1 MRTPSNRHGERND
14 ASWRANRRADRI
26 HGTRVALALF
36 VSILA
41 TSWVSAQEAFGGRIG
56 EPSYIVVAT
65 DVSASMNVNDPLV
78 RDADGKTRAIRDD
91 AQISF
96 LQLLPFLRRPNF
108 VGAARFTDDV
118 TPVPLSGDGEGLVS
132 WDSTRIDWDRLR
144 PTIQT
149 VETKRGKTRLDKA
162 MEWALEAIEDARE
175 KSGWGRGALIL
186 LSDGDPDA
194 FRGRRGDGG
203 RGALAKAQELRQKGI
218 RVYPII
224 INKASFRPGRR
235 AEALSPAD
243 RQAEALMERIA
254 GATQGKAYTITPAR
268 SLLDIFLD
276 VLGDRGQPAD
286 EFLVSKYHRSVVV
299 IGSPVESIEVSSPG
313 GKTHSLSIANGNDAQ
328 TGIDQRVVPLTTWDI
343 VILRRP
349 LDLARVDEH
358 WSGRW
363 KLDPKRTPYRG
374 RVYLIPDFLLEL
386 GGVER
391 DSLWVEEDVAVNAK
405 IVERPTELVEEGR
418 AVPPL
423 ETDDLLVTLT
433 FSGTEGGHAEEL
445 HSGKFEG
452 TTFTSNPFSIDTPGR
467 YRISAEC
474 FDTLGDEKIPLGT
487 FTRDVE
493 VKPCP
498 VRVRIRDQAKNASI
512 LELPARSEAGDAN
525 ASCKGGDEIV
535 VEVLPEKGLP
545 DGDANRIAATFRSSN
560 VGPGEWKLARNG
572 NSLSTPAIALPID
585 EQHLAG
591 EVEVAIGDRTLRFD
605 DILLPF
611 GAAPLR
617 VEHRFGGGRTTLW
630 AGEYPRETVTVVA
643 MPVFDESAEK
653 VASSF
658 PEVLPDIAVTA
669 RGEDAA
675 TRLAVGVRRVGP
687 PQRKD
692 AALEATYEVFVK
704 EPIPHGATELVIDP
718 GSTLPGMRGKPVRYD
733 VVSPADTGLFQ
744 WRVAPLRDAKANA
757 ELAQGVAERLYNEE
771 PAQFSASWEA
781 DLGVESIAF
790 EVRPATR
797 GRDGDETKESAEA
810 LARVELSSD
819 GTSAS
824 KSEILDNLEPERSYR
839 MDVVLRMKGDGET
852 AREIRVSGSEF
863 RYEPRRLELVT
874 FEIGASDRLLSSR
887 AHERIVLPVRATF
900 SGWDRA
906 KHFQA
911 LREFE
916 ASCAIL
922 LDDGVARDGGS
933 SPIAMRFTDRQ
944 EDGDGGYLLVGEAE
958 LCPDRPGLLWVEVNG
973 ELAAD
978 DGLKRTLRAA
988 TQIEVGDPAL
998 SVRVVERDGEQ
1009 VLFDSRQKSDGHL
1022 ANPRQWPFAQRLAVE
1037 IARLDAADATAWPL
1051 RVVLTRQSPN
1061 GGDVKTTVEE
1071 CVLDPSGR
1079 TTVSFRP
1086 VEEGRYR
1093 IHVEPNGQEAPPI
1106 YLGTP
1111 ELIERRV
1118 PELVTALAPPP
1129 TITPRTREWP
1139 FEYRVEITEGWP
1151 GRPEAMSFEFQ
1162 LPGIEDWIPGRL
1174 GVSQDGSQLILRSP
1188 EFLPPMRDVQ
1198 SGSVTLALRLHSDH
1212 RRSGSGAARAKA
1224 RDDDAGEVYENVW
1237 TIEGQ
1242 VVRLD
1247 PKLSGI
1253 SIHAGGDEIDPAEVI
1268 SAGEALKVAASIG
1281 PRPER
1286 WELE

>member
-1 MRTPSNRHGERND
+1 
-14 ASWRANRRADRI
+14 
-26 HGTRVALALF
+26 
-36 VSILA
+36 
-41 TSWVSAQEAFGGRIG
+41 
-56 EPSYIVVAT
+56 
-65 DVSASMNVNDPLV
+65 
-78 RDADGKTRAIRDD
+78 
-91 AQISF
+91 
-96 LQLLPFLRRPNF
+96 
-108 VGAARFTDDV
+108 
-118 TPVPLSGDGEGLVS
+118 
-132 WDSTRIDWDRLR
+132 
-144 PTIQT
+144 
-149 VETKRGKTRLDKA
+149 
-162 MEWALEAIEDARE
+162 
-175 KSGWGRGALIL
+175 
-186 LSDGDPDA
+186 
-194 FRGRRGDGG
+194 
-203 RGALAKAQELRQKGI
+203 
-218 RVYPII
+218 
-224 INKASFRPGRR
+224 
-235 AEALSPAD
+235 
-243 RQAEALMERIA
+243 
-254 GATQGKAYTITPAR
+254 
-268 SLLDIFLD
+268 
-276 VLGDRGQPAD
+276 
-286 EFLVSKYHRSVVV
+286 
-299 IGSPVESIEVSSPG
+299 
-313 GKTHSLSIANGNDAQ
+313 
-328 TGIDQRVVPLTTWDI
+328 
-343 VILRRP
+343 
-349 LDLARVDEH
+349 
-358 WSGRW
+358 
-363 KLDPKRTPYRG
+363 
-374 RVYLIPDFLLEL
+374 
-386 GGVER
+386 
-391 DSLWVEEDVAVNAK
+391 
-405 IVERPTELVEEGR
+405 
-418 AVPPL
+418 
-423 ETDDLLVTLT
+423 
-433 FSGTEGGHAEEL
+433 
-445 HSGKFEG
+445 
-452 TTFTSNPFSIDTPGR
+452 
-467 YRISAEC
+467 
-474 FDTLGDEKIPLGT
+474 
-487 FTRDVE
+487 
-493 VKPCP
+493 
-498 VRVRIRDQAKNASI
+498 
-512 LELPARSEAGDAN
+512 
-525 ASCKGGDEIV
+525 
-535 VEVLPEKGLP
+535 
-545 DGDANRIAATFRSSN
+545 
-560 VGPGEWKLARNG
+560 
-572 NSLSTPAIALPID
+572 

-944 EDGDGGYLLVGEAE
+944 EDGDGGYGRGAEAE
-958 LCPDRPGLLWVEVNG
+958 LCPDRPGLLSVEVNG
-973 ELAAD
+973 ELAAN
-978 DGLKRTLRAA
+978 DGLKRTLSAA

-998 SVRVVERDGEQ
+998 CVLVVERDGEQ

-1022 ANPRQWPFAQRLAVE
+1022 ANPRQWPF
-1037 IARLDAADATAWPL
+1037 
-1051 RVVLTRQSPN
+1051 
-1061 GGDVKTTVEE
+1061 
-1071 CVLDPSGR
+1071 
-1079 TTVSFRP
+1079 
-1086 VEEGRYR
+1086 
-1093 IHVEPNGQEAPPI
+1093 
-1106 YLGTP
+1106 
-1111 ELIERRV
+1111 
-1118 PELVTALAPPP
+1118 
-1129 TITPRTREWP
+1129 
-1139 FEYRVEITEGWP
+1139 
-1151 GRPEAMSFEFQ
+1151 
-1162 LPGIEDWIPGRL
+1162 
-1174 GVSQDGSQLILRSP
+1174 
-1188 EFLPPMRDVQ
+1188 
-1198 SGSVTLALRLHSDH
+1198 
-1212 RRSGSGAARAKA
+1212 
-1224 RDDDAGEVYENVW
+1224 
-1237 TIEGQ
+1237 
-1242 VVRLD
+1242 
-1247 PKLSGI
+1247 
-1253 SIHAGGDEIDPAEVI
+1253 
-1268 SAGEALKVAASIG
+1268 
-1281 PRPER
+1281 
-1286 WELE
+1286 